1 MDSKVK
7 RSKAKYGSEGTS
19 TPVAVDDSGDQSVD
33 QSKNGSSPLFTSAE
47 SVSYDGFK
55 SEEKQSKG
63 KKSTPVAVDDSG
75 ENSVQLKESQKR
87 SLSYNRSVSLDDM
100 SERETS
106 NRNNSVQSKDMFMSD
121 DARASLLSNQS
132 EQETSTQQVCTNK
145 LKHENIYVHF
155 LSLSGYLNSHAHGQ
169 LALSL

>member
-1 MDSKVK
+1 M
-7 RSKAKYGSEGTS
+7 
-19 TPVAVDDSGDQSVD
+19 
-33 QSKNGSSPLFTSAE
+33 
-47 SVSYDGFK
+47 SYDGFK
-55 SEEKQSKG
+55 SEEKQSEG

-121 DARASLLSNQS
+121 DARASLLNNQS

-145 LKHENIYVHF
+145 LKHENIYVRNTTVH
-155 LSLSGYLNSHAHGQ
+155 NTP
-169 LALSL
+169 